1 MSINFKAFLVIF
13 LKYWILFAQTV
24 LISEII
30 KSKELILTVADSID
44 VEELEIHLVFCES
57 SCFVGQNKF
66 NLPQIIVDTGSL
78 NFSIEFSVFAFLI
91 PFKQLA
97 LGIPDNFQ
105 TNQQRNGNKI
115 GKTDKP
121 TSPGENGIYKI
132 LFSFI
137 EVRVLIMV
145 SGQDNT
151 VRSCTNLDHI
161 YLMRV
166 TQSWKMK
173 MYRK

>member
-1 MSINFKAFLVIF
+1 M
-13 LKYWILFAQTV
+13 
-24 LISEII
+24 ISEII

-44 VEELEIHLVFCES
+44 VEKFEIHLVFCER
-57 SCFVGQNKF
+57 SCFVRQNKF
-66 NLPQIIVDTGSL
+66 NLPQIIVYTGSL

-91 PFKQLA
+91 PFQQFS

-105 TNQQRNGNKI
+105 TNEKRNGNKI

-121 TSPGENGIYKI
+121 TSPGVNGIYKI
-132 LFSFI
+132 LVSFI
-137 EVRVLIMV
+137 EVRVLIMM
-145 SGQDNT
+145 SGQNNA

-161 YLMRV
+161 YLMSV

>member
-1 MSINFKAFLVIF
+1 MIF
-13 LKYWILFAQTV
+13 LKYRILFAQTV
-24 LISEII
+24 FISEII
-30 KSKELILTVADSID
+30 KLEELILTVADSID
-44 VEELEIHLVFCES
+44 VEKFEIHLVFCES
-57 SCFVGQNKF
+57 SCFIRQNKL

-91 PFKQLA
+91 PFKQFA

-105 TNQQRNGNKI
+105 TNEKRNGNEI

-132 LFSFI
+132 LYSFI

-145 SGQDNT
+145 SGQDNA
-151 VRSCTNLDHI
+151 VRGCTNLNHI
-161 YLMRV
+161 YLIRV